1 MSDED
6 KIEKA
11 AEAEVEEESGD
22 DRPIKEIIKEAAKN
36 AAKAQG
42 RRLFFY
48 IVKNMKA
55 QGKENGKSVKSVKI
69 PQKAISSLRPG
80 DVTEYGQVA
89 QVGKHVIEKGAYQV
103 TFVGDRGSDVRVMP
117 GKERV
122 KVVSRR
128 EIKS

>member
-6 KIEKA
+6 KIEKD
-11 AEAEVEEESGD
+11 AEEEVEEEVD
-22 DRPIKEIIKEAAKN
+22 ERPIKTIIYESSKA

-42 RRLFFY
+42 RKLFFY

-55 QGKENGKSVKSVKI
+55 QGVKDGKKPKSVKI
-69 PQKAISSLRPG
+69 PVKAVAALRPG

-89 QVGKHVIEKGAYQV
+89 QVGKHVIEKNAYQV
-103 TFVGDRGSDVRVMP
+103 TFLGDRGSDVRVMP
-117 GKERV
+117 AKEKV

-128 EIKS
+128 SIKAS